1 MPDNPNDG
9 IDADRDDRIS
19 RADVDAA
26 AASIGQKLDIGV
38 VTGVIA
44 TFISLLALFVG
55 WREAYL
61 AQQSLRADTLPII
74 DVEAGY
80 YLDLADGVDTSD
92 GFGYTVLVDNVGTGT
107 AHIVS
112 VRPMLGGEPIGRQAL
127 LDQVA
132 SDDFLGSA
140 NILHNDETGYLLAG
154 DAALPFRLRWRNNLA
169 LARVVNDHYNAER
182 ERIEAVDVEVCY
194 CSVFDSCFIA
204 RASDRQ
210 APRETGQCTPGNVQ
224 VDGFADDAEAPSD

>member
-1 MPDNPNDG
+1 MPDNPSDG
-9 IDADRDDRIS
+9 IDIDLDEDGQIT

-26 AASIGQKLDIGV
+26 AGRIGRKLDIGV

-74 DVEAGY
+74 DVKAGY
-80 YLDLADGVDTSD
+80 YLDLAEGVDTSE
-92 GFGYTVLVDNVGTGT
+92 GFGYTVLMENVGTGT

-112 VRPMLGGEPIGRQAL
+112 ITPSVGDETLDRDAL

-140 NILHNDETGYLLAG
+140 NIWHNDETGYLLAG
-154 DAALPFRLRWRNNLA
+154 DSALPFRLRWRNNLA
-169 LARVVNDHYNAER
+169 IARIINDHYNENL
-182 ERIEAVDVEVCY
+182 ERIEAVDVAVCY
-194 CSVFDSCFIA
+194 CSVFDTCYVA

-210 APRETGQCTPGNVQ
+210 APREVGECTSGNVQ
-224 VDGFADDAEAPSD
+224 FDGFAETVEE